1 MKLRRKIIRAGNLVK
16 IVEYVPVMPKDT
28 GKKRAAKQRSSTEAR
43 KRLNRRT
50 AREKLEFLLAA
61 NFTAADYFVTL
72 TYADGKEPAKRKT
85 VKTNEQFYIR
95 RLRCVRRRRKSTA
108 RLKWVSSIEHKHG
121 EQRWHIHLVISSSGS
136 LKQDLEDLK
145 SLWPFGLVNV
155 SQLFDREHR
164 ENRWDDIASYLTKE
178 RPENGKDETPVG
190 SQIYS
195 CARGLAR
202 PVVRTMWI
210 EAGDELKIPANA
222 FIYDNERCVNEYS
235 QFRYL
240 KYLEQP
246 A

>member
-1 MKLRRKIIRAGNLVK
+1 
-16 IVEYVPVMPKDT
+16 MPKDT
-28 GKKRAAKQRSSTEAR
+28 GRKRAAKQRSSTEAR
-43 KRLNRRT
+43 RRLNRRT

-72 TYADGKEPAKRKT
+72 TYAEENEPVKRKT

-95 RLRCVRRRRKSTA
+95 RLRCVRRRRKNTD
-108 RLKWVSSIEHKHG
+108 RVKWVSSIENKHG
-121 EQRWHIHLVISSSGS
+121 DQRWHIHLVISSSGS
-136 LKQDLEDLK
+136 LKQDLEDLR

-155 SQLFDREHR
+155 SLLFDREHR

-202 PVVRTMWI
+202 PVIKTVWVEEDSQI
-210 EAGDELKIPANA
+210 EIPANA
-222 FIYDNERCVNEYS
+222 FVYENESLTNEYS
-235 QFRYL
+235 RFRYL
-240 KYLEQP
+240 KYFEQP